1 MILGDDKMGRVKE
14 QLLDED
20 CLEKEINR
28 KISDKRD
35 TLSIV
40 LCDLIDFD
48 EIDRMANDDKIVIE
62 LVNGNMVEI
71 KISEIVDINGLRI
84 HQQYVI
90 DGKVYNIHI
99 PLNKVC
105 RIITCRSINT

>member
-1 MILGDDKMGRVKE
+1 MVLGDDKMGRVKE
-14 QLLDED
+14 QLLNED
-20 CLEKEINR
+20 CLEKEVNR
-28 KISDKRD
+28 KINDKHD

-48 EIDRMANDDKIVIE
+48 EIDRMADDGKIVIE

-71 KISEIVDINGLRI
+71 KISEIADINGLRI

-90 DGKVYNIHI
+90 DDKVYNIHI

-105 RIITCRSINT
+105 RISTCRGINT

>member
-1 MILGDDKMGRVKE
+1 MGRVKE

-20 CLEKEINR
+20 WLEEEINK
-28 KISDKRD
+28 KIDNEHD

-48 EIDRMANDDKIVIE
+48 EIDRMSNDDKIVIE
-62 LVNGNMVEI
+62 LINGNMVEI
-71 KISEIVDINGLRI
+71 EVGEIVDINGLRI
-84 HQQYVI
+84 HQQYII

-105 RIITCRSINT
+105 RITTCRSINR